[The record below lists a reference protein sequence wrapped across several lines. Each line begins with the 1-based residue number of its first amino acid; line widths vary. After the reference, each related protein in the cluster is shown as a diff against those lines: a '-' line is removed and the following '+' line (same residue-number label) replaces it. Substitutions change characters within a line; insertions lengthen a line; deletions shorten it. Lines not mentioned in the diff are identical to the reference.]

1 MRKLEFPPENSAEMT
16 LKNNSIIMV
25 VDDDRDTALSIKV
38 SLESIG
44 YIVDMHSDPTEALS
58 TFKPNY
64 YDLAMLDI
72 RMPKLNGFEL
82 YKVLR
87 EIDKTLKICFMT
99 SFAEYYESL
108 KESHPRLDVKCY
120 IRKPISNH
128 KLIQIVADQLKS

>member
-1 MRKLEFPPENSAEMT
+1 MQ
-16 LKNNSIIMV
+16 LKDSSKILV

-38 SLESIG
+38 SLELVG
-44 YIVDMHSDPTEALS
+44 YIVDIYSDPTEVLR
-58 TFKPNY
+58 TIKPNY

-82 YKVLR
+82 FKALR
-87 EIDKTLKICFMT
+87 EIDNRLKVCFMT

-120 IRKPISNH
+120 IQKPISNH
-128 KLIQIVADQLKS
+128 KLTQIVADELKS